1 MTDKVVPCPSIDSI
15 NAPIRRDVS
24 TNGQTKENIEQ
35 TFEHLIHKPLTIS
48 DGTHNGKTYPTIYGS
63 DGEWYGRIE
72 GDKAVFMQNADTDSI
87 SDDRKTDG
95 KLFVPLKEIEYIES
109 DGLQRIIVHTTDGR
123 TMYYDPHQHIYDI
136 TPDQTDLDMFNG
148 KAVPVIRAWFVKTFP
163 EWQKYLFWDTISNK
177 IMLDTKMFGNPNGV
191 IKDYTGD
198 TDLTEIL
205 ETIQEKNRM
214 TDDKGRV
221 IYPPVKRDD
230 LGHVVNLMAS
240 RNPRN
245 PFIDRIR
252 AYDGERRDIKSF
264 LKSAGFSAPALREM
278 KEGVPLDDDVSLG
291 DGILAERC
299 YMEKVSRAIFLAAL
313 ERQLSDDPRPL
324 RFLPVIVG
332 AQGTGKSLMCARLGL
347 GTWHKITS
355 ESFKDVRKFDES
367 VEGAVIVELSE
378 GVQLM
383 ERGAGHDERAKAF
396 LDRKAMQYRKA
407 YRKDSESHPVRYLMI
422 ATTNDDELLT
432 DTTGN
437 TRYYPVFREGE
448 TGDKI
453 PMLDWDE
460 SVILGYW
467 ADALHRYEQG
477 ERYDD
482 GFALDYTNSCV
493 NDKGERD
500 GFLGEDFPT
509 YAAKMQHAIT
519 KYPDGY
525 EVVEDILKD
534 TKIGDLVAIFQIK
547 DQLRGLET
555 MGFDDVDRIGKEL
568 PKILRMLGFE
578 PIKKAE
584 RIDGKVAKPYR
595 RVSFPK

>member
-1 MTDKVVPCPSIDSI
+1 MQNGITNRLPGSTLNDSVG
-15 NAPIRRDVS
+15 RDV
-24 TNGQTKENIEQ
+24 NAIEQTSEQIAQ
-35 TFEHLIHKPLTIS
+35 TFEHLIRKPLTIS
-48 DGTHNGKTYPTIYGS
+48 DGTHDGKTYPTIYGS
-63 DGEWYGRIE
+63 DGEWYGYIA
-72 GDKAVFMQNADTDSI
+72 GDKAIFKNPVISGWNNVLIKAASI
-87 SDDRKTDG
+87 QSIEPSDDPQRIVVRWTDG
-95 KLFVPLKEIEYIES
+95 CDE
-109 DGLQRIIVHTTDGR
+109 R
-123 TMYYDPHQHIYDI
+123 TEEYDPIGHAYDLM
-136 TPDQTDLDMFNG
+136 PDQTDLDMFNG

-163 EWQKYLFWDTISNK
+163 NWKEYLYWDTISNK
-177 IMLDTKMFGNPNGV
+177 IMLNTKMFGNPNGV
-191 IKDYTGD
+191 IKDYTGG
-198 TDLTEIL
+198 TDLTEML
-205 ETIQEKNRM
+205 ETIHQKNRQ

-221 IYPPVKRDD
+221 EYPHIKRDD
-230 LGHVVNLMAS
+230 LGHVVELMAS

-252 AYDGERRDIKSF
+252 AYDGERRDISTF
-264 LKSAGFSAPALREM
+264 LQDAGFSAPELRKLEN
-278 KEGVPLDDDVSLG
+278 DV
-291 DGILAERC
+291 LAEQC
-299 YMEKVSRAIFLAAL
+299 YMENVSRAIFLAAL

-347 GTWHKITS
+347 NKWHKITS

-378 GVQLM
+378 GVQLI

-396 LDRKAMQYRKA
+396 LDRKAMQYRRA
-407 YRKDSESHPVRYLMI
+407 YRRDSESQTVRYLMM
-422 ATTNDDELLT
+422 ATTNDNNLLT
-432 DTTGN
+432 DITGN
-437 TRYYPVFREGE
+437 TRYYPVFREGK

-482 GFALDYTNSCV
+482 GFALDDSNSCV
-493 NDKGERD
+493 NPDTGERE
-500 GFLGEDFPT
+500 GLQGYDFPT
-509 YAAKMQHAIT
+509 YAANMQHAIT
-519 KYPDGY
+519 DYPEGY
-525 EVVEDILKD
+525 EEVQYILKD

-578 PIKKAE
+578 PIKKAA

-595 RVSFPK
+595 RVSFP